1 MSAAERSPPCAEQSP
16 AMRARI
22 ASPLRE
28 AYMRPSS
35 APSSTEA
42 SAPCVA
48 ASDSVG
54 CAAAR
59 PGSIHVRYALSI
71 TPGFSASAPRPSKTL
86 PVTVK

>member
-1 MSAAERSPPCAEQSP
+1 MSAADRSPPCAEQLP

-28 AYMRPSS
+28 AYMRSSS
-35 APSSTEA
+35 ASSST
-42 SAPCVA
+42 SAPAPDA
-48 ASDSVG
+48 AESVG

-59 PGSIHVRYALSI
+59 PGSIHVRYA
-71 TPGFSASAPRPSKTL
+71 FSTTSGLDPSVPRPSSTF